1 MELYTADKHSL
12 YCQQELTELYTTHKH
27 SLYCRQELADL
38 YKQIIQQLQVV
49 QKQVLDEEM
58 IRWKRRQQLGG
69 NGKPTLKTE
78 LDMLQ
83 QW

>member
-1 MELYTADKHSL
+1 MW
-12 YCQQELTELYTTHKH
+12 CW
-27 SLYCRQELADL
+27 QELADI
-38 YKQIIQQLQVV
+38 YQQIIQQLQVV

-83 QW
+83 QWWVLFFVVVVDGGGAHLGWS